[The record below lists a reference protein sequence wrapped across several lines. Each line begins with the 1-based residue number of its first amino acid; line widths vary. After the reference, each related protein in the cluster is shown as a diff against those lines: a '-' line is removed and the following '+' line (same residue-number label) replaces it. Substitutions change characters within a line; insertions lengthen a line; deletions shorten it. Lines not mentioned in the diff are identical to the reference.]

1 MRDRPPGLFRNPLV
15 IAGAFFALVSLA
27 NIIFLLL
34 SDILAARERPYVGI
48 FTYIILPSI
57 LVLSL
62 LVLGV
67 GLLIEARR
75 RRAKGLPALPV
86 IDLNLP
92 NQLRI
97 FVGAVAAVGIF
108 VVLSLVGSYQFYQF
122 AESETFCGRAC
133 HPVMKPEFTAYQISP
148 HARVGCTECHVGGGA
163 TWFVRSKFSG
173 TAQAVAFA
181 LDRYPRPIP
190 TPVKNLRPAQETC
203 EQCHWP
209 KKFWGDE
216 LRRIT
221 HFAADERNTRREI
234 QLLMKVGGGGV
245 GAGQGSG
252 IHWHMNLSHEVHY
265 IAKDSQRQEILWVQ
279 AKDQHGRATE
289 YLAKDAKLTPEAI
302 ATAEKRRMDCMDCHN
317 RPSHIYQPPDKA
329 LDESLLAGRLDPS
342 LLFIK
347 REAMK
352 ALTASYPSTAQ
363 AKEEIAKAVDAFY
376 RTQYP
381 DLARQKSG
389 AIQKAIA
396 EVQRIYEVSIFP
408 EMRVNWRTYPDNIG
422 HYRFPGCFRCHDGQH
437 VSKEGKGIRK
447 ECAICHVVV
456 AQSEGGKPVRG
467 RKDEFTHPVDLGDLT
482 QVTCSDCHTGGAS
495 P

>member
-1 MRDRPPGLFRNPLV
+1 MRERPLGFFRNPLV

-27 NIIFLLL
+27 NIVFLLL

-67 GLLIEARR
+67 GLFIEARR
-75 RRAKGLPALPV
+75 RRAAGLRALPV
-86 IDLNLP
+86 IDLNLAS
-92 NQLRI
+92 QRRI
-97 FVGAVAAVGIF
+97 FVGVVVAAGVF
-108 VVLSLVGSYQFYQF
+108 VALSLVGSYQFYQF
-122 AESETFCGRAC
+122 AESETFCGQAC
-133 HPVMKPEFTAYQISP
+133 HPVMKPEFTAHQVSA

-173 TAQAVAFA
+173 AAQAVAFA

-209 KKFWGDE
+209 EKFWGDE
-216 LRRIT
+216 FRRIT

-245 GAGQGSG
+245 VAGEGSG
-252 IHWHMNLSHEVHY
+252 IHWHMNLSHEVWY
-265 IAKDSQRQEILWVQ
+265 VAKDAQRQEVLWVQ
-279 AKDQHGRATE
+279 ARDQQGRVTE
-289 YLAKDAKLTPEAI
+289 YLARDAKLGPEEI
-302 ATAEKRRMDCMDCHN
+302 AKAEKRRMDCMDCHS
-317 RPSHIYQPPDKA
+317 RPSHIYQPPDRA
-329 LDESLLAGRLDPS
+329 VDESLLAGRLDPS
-342 LLFIK
+342 LPFIK
-347 REAMK
+347 REAVK

-363 AKEEIAKAVDAFY
+363 AKEGIAKAVDAFY
-376 RTQYP
+376 RAQSS
-381 DLARQKSG
+381 DLARQKSE
-389 AIQKAIA
+389 AIKRAIA
-396 EVQRIYEVSIFP
+396 ELQRVYQTTIFP
-408 EMRVNWRTYPDNIG
+408 EMKVNWRTYPDNIG

-437 VSKEGKGIRK
+437 VSQEGKIIRK

-456 AQSEGGKPVRG
+456 AESEGGKPVPVKKG
-467 RKDEFTHPVDLGDLT
+467 EFTHPVELGDLT